1 MSSMDDDIDK
11 LLEQGLQTAKPADS
25 SRSSRSSRERH
36 SSRRDRRSR
45 SRSRER
51 RSSRRDRD
59 RSRDRHSSRRSRR
72 SPSRSR
78 SRDSRRRSRRSNSRS
93 KSKSKEKTPVE
104 PPRARSTSAERL
116 ERAKQRELMELT
128 RDHRTI
134 FVGQLTQKVRERDL
148 EKFFSSLGKLEHV
161 LLIRDKFTNKS
172 KGFAYVEFSNLE
184 DIPKVLTMNGQVPSF
199 QSFPIMIKAS
209 EAEKNF
215 AAKKDAVFS
224 SGPTTKASAS
234 GYSGGA
240 SAYTGGGT
248 GLSLAAASRVY
259 CGNLHNNITEEDLK
273 AVFSAFGDVVN
284 VIINRDDMGRS
295 KGFSFIQFS
304 SPEEANLAL
313 TKANGLEL
321 AGNFIK
327 VGPVKEGEGVGSSGG
342 HTHSYQSHRDAPPS
356 AFNNKNYGGS
366 NWKLEDEEGTGG
378 MALNSVS
385 RSQLMAKLAGGAG
398 LMPPPASASAMPSHQ
413 LPVAPSVVNAQNQRA
428 AASAAADIEGID
440 SMCFVVRN
448 MFELQKEKRAGNPDW
463 HTEIQ
468 QDVEDECSRYGK
480 VLHSYVEKAKEGG
493 LVYICFATV
502 SASREAAHCLHG
514 RWFNCRQI
522 SVRFMPPQEYA
533 GMFPEAR
540 AMIAAHKH

>member
-1 MSSMDDDIDK
+1 MSMDDDINK
-11 LLEQGLQTAKPADS
+11 LLEQGLNPSKSGANES
-25 SRSSRSSRERH
+25 SRTSKSSRERH

-45 SRSRER
+45 SRSRDR

-78 SRDSRRRSRRSNSRS
+78 SRDSRRRSRRSTSRS
-93 KSKSKEKTPVE
+93 KSKEKAPVE
-104 PPRARSTSAERL
+104 PPRARSTSAERI

-134 FVGQLTQKVRERDL
+134 FVGQLTQKVREKDL
-148 EKFFSSLGKLEHV
+148 EKFFGSLGKLEHV

-234 GYSGGA
+234 GYSG
-240 SAYTGGGT
+240 STSSSSYSSSGT

-295 KGFSFIQFS
+295 KGFGFIQFS
-304 SPEEANLAL
+304 SPEEANLAMN
-313 TKANGLEL
+313 KGNGLEL

-327 VGPVKEGEGVGSSGG
+327 VGPVKEGEGVSSGSS
-342 HTHSYQSHRDAPPS
+342 SYYGHRDAPPS
-356 AFNNKNYGGS
+356 SFNNKSYGGG

-378 MALNSVS
+378 IALNSIS
-385 RSQLMAKLAGGAG
+385 RSQLMAKLAGGTG
-398 LMPPPASASAMPSHQ
+398 LMAPPASTMPTPHQ

-448 MFELQKEKRAGNPDW
+448 MFDLQKEKRSGNADW
-463 HTEIQ
+463 HIEIQ
-468 QDVEDECSRYGK
+468 QDVEDECARYGK
-480 VLHSYVEKAKEGG
+480 VLHSYVEKTKEGG
-493 LVYICFATV
+493 LVYICFASL

-540 AMIAAHKH
+540 AMIAAHK